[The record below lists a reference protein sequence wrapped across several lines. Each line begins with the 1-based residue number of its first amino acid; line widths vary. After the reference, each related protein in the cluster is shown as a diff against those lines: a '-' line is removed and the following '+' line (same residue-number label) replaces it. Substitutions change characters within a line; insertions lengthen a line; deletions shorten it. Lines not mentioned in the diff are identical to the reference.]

1 MNDPFEIRGVT
12 LAELRSDHNGR
23 LASEIAGVIQQVFSE
38 PPWHENYAIGR
49 LNLGLGVE
57 LMRKN
62 PLMYVAT
69 RKSDEKVIG
78 YLLGQ
83 ELLRNS
89 DDPRNQ
95 TLYTIS
101 GTDELNYLLENDKRV
116 FYVSGVGVYKEYRGS
131 GIATRLS
138 MSLIEELRRQKYDYR
153 LGRTHLTAAKM
164 RNLYAKQG
172 FVELPIMDANHPDRS
187 YWLLKL

>member
-1 MNDPFEIRGVT
+1 MSDPFEIRAVT
-12 LAELRSDHNGR
+12 LAELRSDNNGR

-38 PPWHENYAIGR
+38 PPWHENYTIGR
-49 LNLGLGVE
+49 LNLGLGVA

-62 PLMYVAT
+62 PILYIAT